1 MHHSGIDTKSPK
13 NQPVEK
19 TGEIVLP
26 TKAVVRLG
34 IFYWKTLFTMQM
46 EAIIYSL
53 TKA

>member
-34 IFYWKTLFTMQM
+34 IFIEKHYLQCKWKLSYT
-46 EAIIYSL
+46 A
-53 TKA
+53 